1 MEEVCLNDELYHHG
15 IRGMKWGI
23 RRFQNKDGSLKPAG
37 KKRYDKEVAKL
48 KAEKKKLRN
57 EISVQKK
64 ADKLKQLEKE
74 RDALKAQSK
83 NLKKNSKNNSKIT
96 SQEDDPVE
104 TIEQKRERLLKST
117 DAKELYENRALLTT
131 NELNERINRI
141 DTEAKLNS
149 KIVVEKQKTG
159 LDKFNERMYKVT
171 DTIGN
176 AVALYQKV
184 DNAYS
189 TISKSF
195 IGKVVAKKLGIEI
208 PKKEFDMNKSLAN
221 INKMT
226 NQEVAD
232 LKNRLANEKMARKIV
247 GELNDELTKNKRA
260 AEKLKEA
267 QRQVNDYNQ
276 KLYEEA
282 QNRTNST
289 YRMKGYDVIDGR
301 TRVSNP
307 KPSPSTLL
315 LGTTKQYENAGRE
328 AASSKFSEPPTR
340 DAVFNGEKWV
350 DSILMLEDKRGRK

>member
-83 NLKKNSKNNSKIT
+83 NPKKNSKT
-96 SQEDDPVE
+96 TTQEDDPVE

-117 DAKELYENRALLTT
+117 DAKELYENRALLTK
-131 NELNERINRI
+131 NELDERINRI
-141 DTEAKLNS
+141 DTEAKLKS

-159 LDKFNERMYKVT
+159 LDKFNERMSKAT

-189 TISKSF
+189 TISKSS
-195 IGKVVAKKLGIEI
+195 IGQVVAKKLGIET
-208 PKKEFDMNKSLAN
+208 PKKEFDMNKSLAD

-247 GELNDELTKNKRA
+247 EELNNELTKNKRA

-315 LGTTKQYENAGRE
+315 LGTTKRYENAGRE
-328 AASSKFSEPPTR
+328 AANSKFSESPTR

>member
-83 NLKKNSKNNSKIT
+83 NLKKKSKNNSKIT

-117 DAKELYENRALLTT
+117 DAKELYENRALLTK
-131 NELNERINRI
+131 NELDERINRI
-141 DTEAKLNS
+141 DTEAKLKS
-149 KIVVEKQKTG
+149 RIVVEKQKTG
-159 LDKFNERMYKVT
+159 RDKFNERMSKAI

-189 TISKSF
+189 TFSKSS
-195 IGKVVAKKLGIEI
+195 IGQVVAKKLGIET
-208 PKKEFDMNKSLAN
+208 PKKEFNIDEIWKKRNKLSDEDLKKAAQRV
-221 INKMT
+221 KS
-226 NQEVAD
+226 EAD
-232 LKNRLANEKMARKIV
+232 LKRNMDTLSGKGNGKNNSGMSESDVEELVSRL
-247 GELNDELTKNKRA
+247 LDER
-260 AEKLKEA
+260 E
-267 QRQVNDYNQ
+267 
-276 KLYEEA
+276 
-282 QNRTNST
+282 NS
-289 YRMKGYDVIDGR
+289 K
-301 TRVSNP
+301 
-307 KPSPSTLL
+307 
-315 LGTTKQYENAGRE
+315 
-328 AASSKFSEPPTR
+328 
-340 DAVFNGEKWV
+340 
-350 DSILMLEDKRGRK
+350 

>member
-74 RDALKAQSK
+74 RDVLKAQSK
-83 NLKKNSKNNSKIT
+83 NLKKNSKT
-96 SQEDDPVE
+96 TTQEDKQDE

-141 DTEAKLNS
+141 DTEVKLKS

-159 LDKFNERMYKVT
+159 RDKFNERMSKAT

-189 TISKSF
+189 TISKSY
-195 IGKVVAKKLGIEI
+195 IGQVVAKKLGIEQ
-208 PKKEFDMNKSLAN
+208 PKKEFN
-221 INKMT
+221 IDEIWKKRN
-226 NQEVAD
+226 NLSDED
-232 LKNRLANEKMARKIV
+232 LKKA
-247 GELNDELTKNKRA
+247 
-260 AEKLKEA
+260 A
-267 QRQVNDYNQ
+267 QRVKSVSDLKRNMDTLSGKGNG
-276 KLYEEA
+276 KNNSGMSESDVEELVS
-282 QNRTNST
+282 RLLDERENS
-289 YRMKGYDVIDGR
+289 K
-301 TRVSNP
+301 
-307 KPSPSTLL
+307 
-315 LGTTKQYENAGRE
+315 
-328 AASSKFSEPPTR
+328 
-340 DAVFNGEKWV
+340 
-350 DSILMLEDKRGRK
+350 

>member
-83 NLKKNSKNNSKIT
+83 NLKKNSKT
-96 SQEDDPVE
+96 TTQEDDPVE

-117 DAKELYENRALLTT
+117 DAKELYENRALLTKS
-131 NELNERINRI
+131 ELDERINRI
-141 DTEAKLNS
+141 DTEAKLKS

-159 LDKFNERMYKVT
+159 LDKFNERMSKAT

-189 TISKSF
+189 TFSKSS
-195 IGKVVAKKLGIEI
+195 IGQVVAKKLGIEQ
-208 PKKEFDMNKSLAN
+208 PKKEFNIDEIWKKRNKLSDEDLKKAAQRV
-221 INKMT
+221 KS
-226 NQEVAD
+226 EAD
-232 LKNRLANEKMARKIV
+232 LKRNMDTLSGKGNGKNNSGMSESDVEELVSRL
-247 GELNDELTKNKRA
+247 LDER
-260 AEKLKEA
+260 E
-267 QRQVNDYNQ
+267 
-276 KLYEEA
+276 
-282 QNRTNST
+282 NS
-289 YRMKGYDVIDGR
+289 K
-301 TRVSNP
+301 
-307 KPSPSTLL
+307 
-315 LGTTKQYENAGRE
+315 
-328 AASSKFSEPPTR
+328 
-340 DAVFNGEKWV
+340 
-350 DSILMLEDKRGRK
+350 

>member
-1 MEEVCLNDELYHHG
+1 MEEVCLNNELYHHG

-83 NLKKNSKNNSKIT
+83 NLKKNSKT
-96 SQEDDPVE
+96 TTQEDKQAE

-131 NELNERINRI
+131 NEMNERINRI
-141 DTEAKLNS
+141 DTEAKLKS
-149 KIVVEKQKTG
+149 KIVVEKRKTG
-159 LDKFNERMYKVT
+159 MEKFNERMSKAT

-189 TISKSF
+189 TFSKSS
-195 IGKVVAKKLGIEI
+195 IGKSLAKKLGIEQ
-208 PKKEFDMNKSLAN
+208 PNKEFNIDEIWKKRNKLSDEDLKKAAQRV
-221 INKMT
+221 KS
-226 NQEVAD
+226 EAD
-232 LKNRLANEKMARKIV
+232 LKRNMDTLSGKGNGKNNSGMSESDVEELVSRL
-247 GELNDELTKNKRA
+247 LDER
-260 AEKLKEA
+260 E
-267 QRQVNDYNQ
+267 
-276 KLYEEA
+276 
-282 QNRTNST
+282 NS
-289 YRMKGYDVIDGR
+289 K
-301 TRVSNP
+301 
-307 KPSPSTLL
+307 
-315 LGTTKQYENAGRE
+315 
-328 AASSKFSEPPTR
+328 
-340 DAVFNGEKWV
+340 
-350 DSILMLEDKRGRK
+350 

>member
-1 MEEVCLNDELYHHG
+1 MEDVCLNDELYHHG

-83 NLKKNSKNNSKIT
+83 NLKKNSKT
-96 SQEDDPVE
+96 TTQEDKQVE

-131 NELNERINRI
+131 NEMNERINRI
-141 DTEAKLNS
+141 DTEAKLKS
-149 KIVVEKQKTG
+149 KIVVEKRKTG
-159 LDKFNERMYKVT
+159 MEKFNERMSKAT

-189 TISKSF
+189 TFSKSS
-195 IGKVVAKKLGIEI
+195 IGKSLAKKLGIEQ
-208 PKKEFDMNKSLAN
+208 PNKEFNIDEIWKKRNKLSDEDLKKAAQRV
-221 INKMT
+221 KS
-226 NQEVAD
+226 EAD
-232 LKNRLANEKMARKIV
+232 LKRNMDTLSGKGNGKNNSGMSESDVEELVSRL
-247 GELNDELTKNKRA
+247 LDER
-260 AEKLKEA
+260 E
-267 QRQVNDYNQ
+267 
-276 KLYEEA
+276 
-282 QNRTNST
+282 NS
-289 YRMKGYDVIDGR
+289 K
-301 TRVSNP
+301 
-307 KPSPSTLL
+307 
-315 LGTTKQYENAGRE
+315 
-328 AASSKFSEPPTR
+328 
-340 DAVFNGEKWV
+340 
-350 DSILMLEDKRGRK
+350 